1 MEFSNVYFHLEIK
14 SIKSLNG
21 IIRVDSFSVFVD
33 SEETDA
39 MELREF
45 RNEHDYE
52 SEEIDKK
59 MSWVILGVKAR
70 QQKSNKKKGVIK
82 KNGYK
87 FTSMLI
93 AYKTIGTVVRNFLVA
108 VN

>member
-1 MEFSNVYFHLEIK
+1 
-14 SIKSLNG
+14 
-21 IIRVDSFSVFVD
+21 
-33 SEETDA
+33 

-59 MSWVILGVKAR
+59 MSRVILGVKAR
-70 QQKSNKKKGVIK
+70 QQKSNKKKRIIK